1 MLTQEE
7 YSEQLYTED
16 EILLRVKE
24 AIVQAGMPP
33 QVRRAGVRK
42 TAHHA
47 S

>member
-24 AIVQAGMPP
+24 AIVQAGMPMGCLSSRGTEDCSP
-33 QVRRAGVRK
+33 C
-42 TAHHA
+42 
-47 S
+47 